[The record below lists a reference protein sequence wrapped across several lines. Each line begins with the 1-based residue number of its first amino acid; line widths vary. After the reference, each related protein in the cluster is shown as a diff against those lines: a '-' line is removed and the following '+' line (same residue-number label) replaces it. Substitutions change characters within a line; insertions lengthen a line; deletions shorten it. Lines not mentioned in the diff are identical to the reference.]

1 MTSSDLAERTTPHEP
16 PTLDEQRATHET
28 QKKALKVIPYFLGL
42 GWLLLIPLSYL
53 FIAPAIVEGFEWQLL
68 VTVGITIVTGIA
80 DFAYYKIFAK
90 TVEAQ
95 AQHLEQ
101 QSSKAEQTSIEFSK
115 ILG

>member
-101 QSSKAEQTSIEFSK
+101 QSSEAEQTSIEFSK